1 MKDLVK
7 CCNCGWKGKVKL
19 GESICP
25 NCNGVGFLAWQDEDN
40 QEVED

>member
-7 CCNCGWKGKVKL
+7 CCNCGWKGTVKI
-19 GESICP
+19 GIEECP
-25 NCNGVGFLAWQDEDN
+25 NCKMLGCLAWQDENN